1 MAGIEGLLRNYEKY
15 VAIPWESHLAG
26 PQKVWFAVYN
36 PMDER
41 RLRTRIGEFEQATR
55 HANHGWRH
63 FDLTPLFAQWMAQ
76 HRYRDSYF
84 AKPENLTM
92 ALTKFEAHVAD
103 TLRTVLTAE
112 GVDEHTVIAVSGVA
126 SLFGLTRVSSVLEV
140 VAHSINGRLLVFFPG
155 ERNGAGYRL
164 LDARDGWNYLAI
176 PITAQ
181 ES

>member
-15 VAIPWESHLAG
+15 VSLPWESQLAG

-41 RLRTRIGEFEQATR
+41 RLRTRLGEFEQATR
-55 HANHGWRH
+55 RAKHDWRH
-63 FDLTPLFAQWMAQ
+63 CDLTPLFAQWMAA

-84 AKPENLTM
+84 ARPENLTM
-92 ALTKFEAHVAD
+92 ALTKFESHAAD
-103 TLRTVLTAE
+103 TLRAALSAQD
-112 GVDEHTVIAVSGVA
+112 VDEHTIVAVSGVA
-126 SLFGLTRVSSVLEV
+126 SLFGLTRVSSVLDAV
-140 VAHSINGRLLVFFPG
+140 TPSIRGRLLVFFPG
-155 ERNGAGYRL
+155 ERDGANYRL
-164 LDARDGWNYLAI
+164 LDARDGWSYLAI